1 MRYFPREFHLLML
14 SLLLAAGSVFAQSPN
29 ANVISFG
36 KRAPTVEELSKAFAP
51 APKSST
57 LMSMSLPQA
66 VKKSIDMELLFPFA
80 SATISPKV
88 KTQIGALGEFL
99 QSAQLG
105 SGEFLIEGH
114 TDAVGSP
121 ENNLQL
127 SERRAQAVKVF
138 LVSQYKVSPQV
149 IGVSG
154 VGAQHLKD
162 PANPA
167 SEANRRVEFS
177 MIVKE

>member
-1 MRYFPREFHLLML
+1 MRNYSRKFHLLML
-14 SLLLAAGSVFAQSPN
+14 SSLLIATSVCAESQDPN
-29 ANVISFG
+29 VTSFG
-36 KRAPTVEELSKAFAP
+36 KRAPTFEELSKAFAP

-57 LMSMSLPQA
+57 LMSMGLPKA

-88 KTQIGALGEFL
+88 KTQLGALGEFL

-105 SGEFLIEGH
+105 PGEFLIEGH
-114 TDAVGSP
+114 SDGVGSA
-121 ENNLQL
+121 ENNRQL
-127 SERRAQAVKVF
+127 SERRAQAVKGF

-149 IGVSG
+149 ISVSG
-154 VGAQHLKD
+154 VGSQHLKD